1 MYVNALNA
9 LWFGPAF
16 ILTFIFIARYRC
28 SQIDAVRAKVR
39 EIYDNNPDK
48 PIIICSNHL
57 TMIDSMLLT
66 WFLFPTSRIAR
77 GFRYFPWNVPEIRN
91 FGRNIG
97 LRIMC
102 YLGKCVF
109 VDRKAG
115 ASANTRSLAKLSYLL
130 SKKESVCLFPEG
142 GRSRSGR
149 IEPEECSYGVGTLM
163 EDQGMSNVLMVYL
176 RGHKQKSFSFFPRYG
191 ESFHIEARWGTF
203 KTEHSGR
210 RAARDLTMQIMTELK
225 GMEDAYFAGRHPD
238 RFTAPQH
245 HQQPDLEKPS
255 KPSKTT
261 RRVADDRRSAAG
273 NRRG

>member
-9 LWFGPAF
+9 FWFGPAF

-28 SQIDAVRAKVR
+28 AQIDAVRAKVR
-39 EIYDNNPDK
+39 EIYDNNPDQ

-97 LRIMC
+97 LKVMC

-115 ASANTRSLAKLSYLL
+115 ASANSKSMAKLRYLL
-130 SKKESVCLFPEG
+130 SKNESVCMFPEG

-163 EDQGMSNVLMVYL
+163 AEQKVNNVLLVYL
-176 RGHKQKSFSFFPRYG
+176 RGRQQKSFSFFPRYG
-191 ESFHIEARWGTF
+191 ESFYIEAEWGTF
-203 KTEHSGR
+203 TTEHSGR
-210 RAARDLTMQIMTELK
+210 RAARDLTLQVMTELK
-225 GMEDAYFAGRHPD
+225 GMEDAYFA
-238 RFTAPQH
+238 
-245 HQQPDLEKPS
+245 E
-255 KPSKTT
+255 
-261 RRVADDRRSAAG
+261 RRSSPFPLSTKEEGPEQAQTQAQGQARSAG
-273 NRRG
+273 NRR

>member
-1 MYVNALNA
+1 MTLPLKDRLKLSVQMYVNALNA
-9 LWFGPAF
+9 FWFGPAF

-28 SQIDAVRAKVR
+28 AQIDAVRAQVR
-39 EIYDNNPDK
+39 EIYDAHPDQ

-97 LRIMC
+97 LKIMC

-109 VDRKAG
+109 VDRKGG
-115 ASANTRSLAKLSYLL
+115 ASANTKSMTKLGYLL
-130 SKKESVCLFPEG
+130 QNNESVCLFPEG

-163 EDQGMSNVLMVYL
+163 AEHRIDHVLMVYL
-176 RGHKQKSFSFFPRYG
+176 RGREQKSFSFFPRYG
-191 ESFHIEARWGTF
+191 ESFHIEAKWGKFT
-203 KTEHSGR
+203 TEHSGR
-210 RAARDLTMQIMTELK
+210 RAARDLTVQIMSELK
-225 GMEDAYFAGRHPD
+225 GMEDDYFASHPGK
-238 RFTAPQH
+238 TLGAIAVEG
-245 HQQPDLEKPS
+245 HQAPS
-255 KPSKTT
+255 K
-261 RRVADDRRSAAG
+261 RRAG
-273 NRRG
+273 SGR